1 MASFLTG
8 VVFARYI
15 LTGCWKNLID
25 TLSMPLTGRMAGS
38 SRGLAFILGAE
49 GVKEQTQRERDTICL
64 SLDGLRKAAALSC
77 ALGNIASHSFQP
89 VHFHF
94 SSLILFPH
102 TVIFC
107 IRSIRVED
115 GTLMEMVCLLSL
127 NSLSLRCGGKLCL
140 STCPDGSSIMCSGG
154 ERGEG
159 IGRDWRCHCS
169 RYSHT
174 FHIFIV

>member
-25 TLSMPLTGRMAGS
+25 TLSTPLTGRMAGS
-38 SRGLAFILGAE
+38 SRALAFILGAE

-77 ALGNIASHSFQP
+77 ALGNMASHSFQP

-94 SSLILFPH
+94 SSLILFPQ
-102 TVIFC
+102 T
-107 IRSIRVED
+107 
-115 GTLMEMVCLLSL
+115 
-127 NSLSLRCGGKLCL
+127 
-140 STCPDGSSIMCSGG
+140 
-154 ERGEG
+154 
-159 IGRDWRCHCS
+159 
-169 RYSHT
+169 
-174 FHIFIV
+174 